1 FLAIKIPPPSS
12 LDSHDNMRL
21 FSSVYFEGIIP
32 PPGLYLSFS
41 HKKNASTYHDQE
53 DIPRLKETFFM
64 ELSHLFSFA
73 ENL

>member
-1 FLAIKIPPPSS
+1 MANPSYLIKT
-12 LDSHDNMRL
+12 
-21 FSSVYFEGIIP
+21 GI

-53 DIPRLKETFFM
+53 DIPRLKEMFFM